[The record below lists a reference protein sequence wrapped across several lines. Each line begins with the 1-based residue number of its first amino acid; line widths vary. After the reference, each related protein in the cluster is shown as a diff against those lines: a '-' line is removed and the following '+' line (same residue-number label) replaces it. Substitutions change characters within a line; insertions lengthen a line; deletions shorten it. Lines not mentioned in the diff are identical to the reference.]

1 MGSGAS
7 SASALRAG
15 IAATS
20 EEDLKSAFNALSP
33 DELARLNNLVQEV
46 EETPKLPTFEK
57 PPMEVPGISKEE
69 ALPKRAVAAIEPPA
83 GRPRSAEMKKKQT
96 PAAGNSSE
104 KEQVTKPEVPMAD
117 SEIKIMP
124 NQDGKTDLDKVG
136 REAAATK
143 IQAVHRG
150 KASRRQAE
158 AGPIVTKDE
167 PMAEKPKAD
176 ADAQQ
181 EDKVGQE
188 AAATKIQAVHRGKAA
203 RRQASQTGEDKQADG
218 QNIIASK
225 LEKQQIEEPLIAEH
239 TEAMAEK

>member
-7 SASALRAG
+7 SVSALRAG

-33 DELARLNNLVQEV
+33 DELARLSNLVQEV

-57 PPMEVPGISKEE
+57 PPMVVPGISKEE
-69 ALPKRAVAAIEPPA
+69 ALPKRPVAAIDPPA
-83 GRPRSAEMKKKQT
+83 GRPRSAEMRKKEA
-96 PAAGNSSE
+96 PAAGNGSE
-104 KEQVTKPEVPMAD
+104 KEKGTKPGVPMAD
-117 SEIKIMP
+117 AEITIMP
-124 NQDGKTDLDKVG
+124 TNDGKTNVDKVG

-150 KASRRQAE
+150 KAARRQAD

-167 PMAEKPKAD
+167 PTAEKPKAD
-176 ADAQQ
+176 ADDQQ
-181 EDKVGQE
+181 GDKAGQE

-203 RRQASQTGEDKQADG
+203 RRQASQTGEDNQADG